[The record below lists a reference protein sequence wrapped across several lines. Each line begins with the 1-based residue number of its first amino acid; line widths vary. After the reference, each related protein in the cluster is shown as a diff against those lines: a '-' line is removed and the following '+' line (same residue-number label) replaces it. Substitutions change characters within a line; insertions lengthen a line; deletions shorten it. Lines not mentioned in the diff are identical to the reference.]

1 MWRVRTGFI
10 VTLLIVHNVLF
21 GGFRP
26 ARSLAVRSN
35 LEIVKQWKLFS
46 YAFPQNAPVSDT
58 NYYNPL
64 TIVPTSMTV
73 GYDRIYIATP
83 KLFAGVPTT
92 VSYVPKVDYSESPI
106 LRSYPDW
113 SYTVS
118 GRSSFN
124 CSDSYL
130 VSVYR
135 MRIDS
140 CNRLWILDAGVSRTF
155 EDSEQTCQPKI
166 LVFDLNTDQVVR
178 RIDIPGDVL
187 RNQSILVNLIIDETT
202 SISGTCDDVFVYIAD
217 TVKPAIIVYDGARDM
232 MWRLSHPA
240 MWPDPDLGL
249 VQVLNDRFFIMDGII
264 GLAFDTVSG
273 ILYFQP
279 LATDRIFSITKDAL
293 RAGPRRLHDILPIR
307 FLGKKSSQGLP
318 LYLAPQD
325 GSLLFSPVTETAIVS
340 WNPQT
345 KQQAVLFYD
354 VDALQFVADISAS
367 PWESDVVYAMS
378 SKFNRFTLETV
389 NKDEINFRLMRFK
402 YPSKSAVS
410 SQRLFT
416 PSDQARSPLY
426 NNDDNLSAFNSTGYR
441 SGVARLVPTHTPAY
455 SLERSEKI
463 YQFQG
468 VKNGLHAFSGNSAPA
483 AANIFQL
490 SQLGHLG
497 YSYSLGHSGN

>member
-1 MWRVRTGFI
+1 MGRARSSFL
-10 VTLLIVHNVLF
+10 VTVLF
-21 GGFRP
+21 IAGNLLFCGIRH
-26 ARSLAVRSN
+26 AHSLAVRSN

-46 YAFPQNAPVSDT
+46 YEFPPHAPVSDPD
-58 NYYNPL
+58 YYNP
-64 TIVPTSMTV
+64 TNIVPTSMTV
-73 GYDRIYIATP
+73 AYDRIFIATP

-92 VSYVPKVDYSESPI
+92 VGYVSKSDFNESPR
-106 LRSYPDW
+106 LNSYPDW

-118 GRSSFN
+118 GRKSFN

-140 CNRLWILDAGVSRTF
+140 CNRLWILDAAVSRTF

-178 RIDIPGDVL
+178 RIDIPKDVL
-187 RNQSILVNLIIDETT
+187 RNQSILVNLIVDETT
-202 SISGTCDDVFVYIAD
+202 STSGTCDDVFVYIAD
-217 TVKPAIIVYDGARDM
+217 TVKPAIIVYDSARDM

-249 VQVLNDRFFIMDGII
+249 VQVLNDKFFIMDGII
-264 GLAFDTVSG
+264 GLAFDTING

-279 LATDRIFSITKDAL
+279 LATDRIFSITRDAL

-340 WNPQT
+340 WHPQT
-345 KQQAVLFYD
+345 NKQSVLFYD
-354 VDALQFVADISAS
+354 VEALQFVADISES
-367 PWESDVVYAMS
+367 PWESGVVYAMS
-378 SKFNRFTLETV
+378 SKFNRFTSETV
-389 NKDEINFRLMRFK
+389 NRDEINFRLMRFK
-402 YPSKSAVS
+402 YPSRSAVS

-416 PSDQARSPLY
+416 PSAPFKSDLYTNGNDTIYTRAEERSSSATYLPYSLDPNTKYFQLPSARSSLHTFAGNGIP
-426 NNDDNLSAFNSTGYR
+426 A
-441 SGVARLVPTHTPAY
+441 TPAAHI
-455 SLERSEKI
+455 LPFGR
-463 YQFQG
+463 G
-468 VKNGLHAFSGNSAPA
+468 
-483 AANIFQL
+483 
-490 SQLGHLG
+490 G
-497 YSYSLGHSGN
+497 YSYSLGVN

>member
-1 MWRVRTGFI
+1 MWRVRNIFL
-10 VTLLIVHNVLF
+10 VALLIAHNVF
-21 GGFRP
+21 FCG
-26 ARSLAVRSN
+26 SLAVRSN

-46 YAFPQNAPVSDT
+46 YEFPPHAPVSDPD
-58 NYYNPL
+58 YYNP
-64 TIVPTSMTV
+64 INVVPTSMTV
-73 GYDRIYIATP
+73 AYDRIFIATP

-92 VSYVPKVDYSESPI
+92 VAYISKSDYSESPI

-113 SYTVS
+113 TYTVS

-155 EDSEQTCQPKI
+155 EDSEQTCRPKI

-178 RIDIPGDVL
+178 RIELPNDVL
-187 RNQSILVNLIIDETT
+187 RNQSILVNLIVDETT
-202 SISGTCDDVFVYIAD
+202 STSGTCDDVFVYIAD
-217 TVKPAIIVYDGARDM
+217 TVRPAIIVYDGARDM
-232 MWRLSHPA
+232 VWRLSHPA
-240 MWPDPDLGL
+240 MWPDPDFGL
-249 VQVLNDRFFIMDGII
+249 IQILNDKFFISDGVI
-264 GLAFDTVSG
+264 GLAFDTVNG

-293 RAGPRRLHDILPIR
+293 RAGPRQLHDILPIR

-340 WNPQT
+340 WHPQT
-345 KQQAVLFYD
+345 KQQAVLSYD
-354 VDALQFVADISAS
+354 VNALQFVADISAS
-367 PWESDVVYAMS
+367 PWENDVVYAMS
-378 SKFNRFTLETV
+378 SKFNRFTLQTV
-389 NKDEINFRLMRFK
+389 NRDEINFRLMRIK
-402 YPSKSAVS
+402 YPSRSAVS

-416 PSDQARSPLY
+416 PTDRVSSELY
-426 NNDDNLSAFNSTGYR
+426 VNGVNASALNDGGYR
-441 SGVARLVPTHTPAY
+441 SGLERVAPTLNPAFSLAPSSKLYQLQGPRIGLHTFTGSSVPT
-455 SLERSEKI
+455 
-463 YQFQG
+463 
-468 VKNGLHAFSGNSAPA
+468 A
-483 AANIFQL
+483 ASVFQL
-490 SQLGHLG
+490 GQLG